1 MPIQQMLLGS
11 GGASVDNGGSMYFAG
26 TDGNDYIQVSNSSS
40 VYQLGAGDFTLE
52 CWVKTTTTGTSG
64 FYRRIYLHDG
74 PSNNY
79 NGHLQLAVTP
89 YADTSESG
97 GAKANPWD
105 NGTLNIIGDT
115 TISNGEWNHIAV
127 VRNSG
132 KVELYVNGSQDSRN
146 QGYGDVDWNSS
157 VNGEQPRI
165 GSQNNSGG
173 WEGKISNLRLVKGT
187 ALYNSEFTPPT
198 APLEAISGTVVLACQ
213 GSSRSTT
220 PSSWTTTGTVTVDDN
235 DNPFDSA
242 SDLVYGNYGCSFNGS
257 SYLELDDDT
266 EWDLSDDDFTIECWY
281 YPTSHG
287 SYEGLVHQ
295 WPNGN
300 YNVTNG
306 WCLEPVGGSLDFYYC
321 KPDGSIAHASG
332 SSSQIPLNQW
342 NHCAVSRLGNS
353 IRVYLNG
360 THAGSHSYS
369 GTIQNGTGPVR
380 IGGGC
385 APGSGAG
392 NVNGYISNVRVT
404 RRQAVYW
411 NNFTPSSSPLTLLSQ
426 SIPAPGNVNLL
437 CCNNSSVTG
446 KVTSP
451 GSISTSGSVSSVAGP
466 F

>member
-1 MPIQQMLLGS
+1 MPIQQMLLGA
-11 GGASVDNGGSMYFAG
+11 GGSAVDNGGSMYFAG
-26 TDGNDYIQVSNSSS
+26 TDGDDYIQVSSTSSA
-40 VYQLGAGDFTLE
+40 YQLGTGDFTLE
-52 CWVKTTTTGTSG
+52 CWIKTTTSGSDG

-74 PSNNY
+74 TQNNY
-79 NGHLQLAVTP
+79 AGHLQLAVTP
-89 YADTSESG
+89 NANTSNEG
-97 GAKANPWD
+97 GAKINPWD
-105 NGTLNIIGDT
+105 NGTLDITGDT
-115 TISNGEWNHIAV
+115 TVSNGEWNHIAV

-132 KVELYVNGSQDSRN
+132 TVRAFVNGSYDERN
-146 QGYGDVDWNSS
+146 KSYAGQSWNQSID
-157 VNGEQPRI
+157 GQEPRI
-165 GSQNNSGG
+165 GSQNGSGG

-187 ALYNSEFTPPT
+187 ALYNAEFTPPT
-198 APLEAISGTVVLACQ
+198 EPLEAISGTVVLACQ

-242 SDLVYGNYGCSFNGS
+242 SDLVYGNYGCSFSS
-257 SYLELDDDT
+257 SYLELGDDF
-266 EWDLSDDDFTIECWY
+266 EWDLSNDDFSIECWY
-281 YPTSHG
+281 YPLSHG

-300 YNVTNG
+300 YNATNG

-321 KPDGSIAHASG
+321 KPDGNLDHATG
-332 SSSQIPLNQW
+332 PSSQIPLNQW

-360 THAGSHSYS
+360 THGGSHSYS
-369 GTIQNGTGPVR
+369 GAIQNGTGPVR

-385 APGSGAG
+385 AGSG

-411 NNFTPSSSPLTLLSQ
+411 NNFTPSTTPITLLSQ

-451 GSISTSGSVSSVAGP
+451 GPFSTSGTVTSVTGP